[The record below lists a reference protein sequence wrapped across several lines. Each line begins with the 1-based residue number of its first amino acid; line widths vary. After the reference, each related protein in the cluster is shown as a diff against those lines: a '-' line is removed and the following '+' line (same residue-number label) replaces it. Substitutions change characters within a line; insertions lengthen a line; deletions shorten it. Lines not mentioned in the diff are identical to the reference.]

1 MVKQVKLIFAPTIQ
15 ITQITLKP
23 MRNAFSFHTASDYD
37 WNDILRQVEVMHIG
51 GLDNHETWY
60 RGCLSLRAA
69 AIESP
74 ADEET
79 LRELWLSLS
88 RNSGGYTGD
97 RDVMAQ
103 WRCCRA
109 PSRITP
115 GTIIAHLRAQGVTM
129 SRGRNSQPYMPRRVA
144 PVVPSRSEP
153 IYYEETREQYQRTT
167 RPEVIAM
174 SNLYQFLKTLYP
186 GTADTFCRYEV
197 GYDGR
202 RTMFR
207 YLDINHR
214 LRQIKAMA
222 YCSDG
227 HRDKSVHPLIRHN
240 QPRPGQRAE
249 LVYFG
254 EHLLAQHPDY
264 PVAIVESEKTALI
277 ASMEIPGVIWLATG
291 SKSNLSAL
299 SERSVLDGRDVTLH
313 PDADAI
319 TDWRTIA
326 QQRHWHDASL
336 LIPDYASLLTAIA
349 PTADIADYFV
359 SKSQSIPK
367 P

>member
-1 MVKQVKLIFAPTIQ
+1 MRQTI
-15 ITQITLKP
+15 
-23 MRNAFSFHTASDYD
+23 SFCTASDYD
-37 WNDILRQVEVMHIG
+37 WNDILRQVDVMRVG
-51 GLDNHETWY
+51 GLDDHETWY

-115 GTIIAHLRAQGVTM
+115 GTIIAHLRAHGVTM
-129 SRGRNSQPYMPRRVA
+129 TRGRNSLPYVPRRVA
-144 PVVPSRSEP
+144 PVVQPLPEAVFLD
-153 IYYEETREQYQRTT
+153 ETLEQYQRTT
-167 RPEVIAM
+167 RPGVLEV
-174 SNLYQFLKTLYP
+174 SNLYRFLKSRFP
-186 GTADTFCRYEV
+186 GTADAFGRYRV

-207 YLDINHR
+207 YLDVNHC

-222 YCSDG
+222 YCPDG
-227 HRDKSVHPLIRHN
+227 HRDKSVPPLIRRN
-240 QPRPGQRAE
+240 QPQPGRRAE

-254 EHLLAQHPDY
+254 EHLLSQHPDH
-264 PVAIVESEKTALI
+264 PVAIVESEKTAII
-277 ASMEIPGVIWLATG
+277 ASMVISGVTWLATG
-291 SKSNLSAL
+291 SKGNLGAL
-299 SERSVLDGRDVTLH
+299 SERDVLNGRDVTLY

-326 QQRHWHDASL
+326 RQRHWHDASL
-336 LIPDYASLLTAIA
+336 LVPDYASLLTAIA
-349 PTADIADYFV
+349 PTADIADYFT
-359 SKSQSIPK
+359 SQPASMPK